1 MIYSKWTFAIF
12 QGECKDKSGGKD
24 KSKNKDGKDH
34 KMKDKKKKE
43 KKEGKKS
50 GDSSSSSSDGV
61 GPNVPVHSEMSLAD
75 HIFDMQ

>member
-1 MIYSKWTFAIF
+1 MIYSKLTFAVF

-24 KSKNKDGKDH
+24 KPKDKGKDH

-61 GPNVPVHSEMSLAD
+61 GPMRRFTLRD
-75 HIFDMQ
+75 LLLIKYLT